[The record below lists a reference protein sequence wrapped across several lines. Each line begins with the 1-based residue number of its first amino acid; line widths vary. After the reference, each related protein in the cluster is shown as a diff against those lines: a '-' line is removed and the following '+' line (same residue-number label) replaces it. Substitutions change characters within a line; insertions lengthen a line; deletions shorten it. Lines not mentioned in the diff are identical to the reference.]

1 MTQGLLLILRG
12 LSKSRMETNI
22 AALRKR
28 IILHQLFMTNLG
40 IFDIY
45 HLLHSVSRRWSNS
58 SQRFSRC
65 FFGSAGKDE
74 TSSDEGTKKFAKTD
88 QTVLE
93 VLATRQMTY

>member
-1 MTQGLLLILRG
+1 MSADGGAIHTKG
-12 LSKSRMETNI
+12 I
-22 AALRKR
+22 A
-28 IILHQLFMTNLG
+28 
-40 IFDIY
+40 D
-45 HLLHSVSRRWSNS
+45 V
-58 SQRFSRC
+58 